1 MNICVLSGSPKGK
14 YSVTVQTVL
23 FLQKHFPA
31 DSFEILHV
39 GQTVRGLR
47 QDFAP
52 ALKAL
57 QRADLLL
64 FCYPVYTF
72 LAPSQLAEFIHLLK
86 AQKPDLR
93 GKYAAQITTSKHF
106 YDVTAHKYIEEN
118 CADLGLRYVGGLSAD
133 MDDLLC
139 ERGQGEA
146 ISFWNYV
153 HFGVE
158 ELDVQREELAAVA
171 PIAPYRRSLEN
182 CPKTQSGDTVIVADL
197 GAERDNLREMMEDF
211 AACYPGKTRLVNIR
225 EYPFA
230 GGCLGCFRCAGDGKC
245 IYKDGFDSFLRE
257 NIQSADAIV
266 YAFTIQD
273 HSMGHIFKC
282 YDDRQFCNGHRTVT
296 VGMPVGYLVDGD
308 YDGERNLHTVI
319 EGRAEVGQN
328 FLAGVGTDGESI
340 RRMAQTLAYA
350 QRERLLLPQN
360 FLGVGGMK
368 IFRDLIYVMRGLM
381 KADHKF
387 YKEHGIYDFPQK
399 KRGTILKMQFLGA
412 LTRMPGAEKHMGNKM
427 NEGMIAPYQKVIDKQ

>member
-1 MNICVLSGSPKGK
+1 
-14 YSVTVQTVL
+14 
-23 FLQKHFPA
+23 
-31 DSFEILHV
+31 
-39 GQTVRGLR
+39 
-47 QDFAP
+47 
-52 ALKAL
+52 
-57 QRADLLL
+57 
-64 FCYPVYTF
+64 
-72 LAPSQLAEFIHLLK
+72 
-86 AQKPDLR
+86 
-93 GKYAAQITTSKHF
+93 
-106 YDVTAHKYIEEN
+106 
-118 CADLGLRYVGGLSAD
+118 
-133 MDDLLC
+133 
-139 ERGQGEA
+139 
-146 ISFWNYV
+146 
-153 HFGVE
+153 
-158 ELDVQREELAAVA
+158 
-171 PIAPYRRSLEN
+171 
-182 CPKTQSGDTVIVADL
+182 
-197 GAERDNLREMMEDF
+197 
-211 AACYPGKTRLVNIR
+211 
-225 EYPFA
+225 
-230 GGCLGCFRCAGDGKC
+230 
-245 IYKDGFDSFLRE
+245 
-257 NIQSADAIV
+257 
-266 YAFTIQD
+266 
-273 HSMGHIFKC
+273 
-282 YDDRQFCNGHRTVT
+282 TVT

>member
-47 QDFAP
+47 QDFTP

-72 LAPSQLAEFIHLLK
+72 LAPSQLAEFIALLK

-93 GKYAAQITTSKHF
+93 GKYAAQLTTSKHF

-139 ERGQGEA
+139 ERGQKEA

-158 ELDVQREELAAVA
+158 KLDIQKEEPNPVA
-171 PIAPYRRSLEN
+171 PIAPYRRSFES
-182 CPKTQSGDTVIVADL
+182 CPKIQPGDTVIVADL
-197 GAERDNLREMMEDF
+197 GAESDNLREMIEDF
-211 AACYPGKTRLVNIR
+211 VACYPGKTRLVNIR

-296 VGMPVGYLVDGD
+296 VGMPAGYLVDGD

-328 FLAGVGTDGESI
+328 FLAGVGTDRESI

-427 NEGMIAPYQKVIDKQ
+427 NEGMIAPYQKVIEKQ